1 MDLLLCTML
10 VGLALNVLSGPNKTR
25 CHVVGVND
33 EMNKIWLWGVIWEVR
48 IMDVQYTVQILK

>member
-33 EMNKIWLWGVIWEVR
+33 EMNKWLWGVIWEVR